1 MSDSLPLIWT
11 EGETP
16 PAAPAG
22 YCAKGVSQNRLSAA
36 SHQDKNNFCCRVL
49 MHGAMSLMSSWC
61 HFCVRDGDG
70 KGFSDN
76 HTFDYLEAGPEGVGC
91 FVSSA
96 EVCSS
101 PGCLSHISQPKLSA
115 EPRALRK
122 CAELS
127 VSQRGQKA
135 KPLYI
140 LSLLQQQQQ
149 QLAAAASSSL
159 TTELHLIIPLSAA
172 FSSF

>member
-22 YCAKGVSQNRLSAA
+22 YRAKGVSQNRLSAA
-36 SHQDKNNFCCRVL
+36 SHQDKNYFCCRVL

-76 HTFDYLEAGPEGVGC
+76 HRFDYLEAGPEGVGLSPQRRSAPLQA
-91 FVSSA
+91 VSRTSLNRNYQLNPERSVSA
-96 EVCSS
+96 QSS
-101 PGCLSHISQPKLSA
+101 PSRSEVK
-115 EPRALRK
+115 
-122 CAELS
+122 
-127 VSQRGQKA
+127 
-135 KPLYI
+135 KP
-140 LSLLQQQQQ
+140 SLF
-149 QLAAAASSSL
+149 
-159 TTELHLIIPLSAA
+159 T
-172 FSSF
+172 F